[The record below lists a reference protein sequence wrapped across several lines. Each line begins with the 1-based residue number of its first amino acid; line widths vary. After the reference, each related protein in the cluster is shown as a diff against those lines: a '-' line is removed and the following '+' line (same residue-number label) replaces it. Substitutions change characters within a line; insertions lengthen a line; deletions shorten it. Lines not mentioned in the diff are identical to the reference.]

1 MKFENVEVIVVMRNS
16 NLFLGIDDI
25 DFFIFNDF
33 VVVYVERIVL

>member
-25 DFFIFNDF
+25 DLFIFNDF